1 MPPTKKIK
9 NKNNR
14 TMRIKLC
21 GYLACALMLAAGLV
35 SCQQE
40 EDRPHGVQY
49 PIVFSNSSETRA
61 TATEDD
67 LMKDGFTV
75 YAFVQGNAG
84 STSFA
89 KDVVYNAT
97 YEVWAFES
105 PEYWIPNTDYYFKA
119 FYPKA
124 LTSDTLKVD
133 TSKSD
138 LDFTISDFDITSQTD
153 LLVAEA
159 QAVVNPGE
167 AAPTSGNIVKLNF
180 QHLLANVVVKVKS
193 EISNVSVGSV
203 SFSNIANKGDFDG
216 ESWTHNEQTSLS
228 KLKSIAL
235 VKDADF
241 VDITDGGFLVIP
253 QVITPNAHKV
263 NVETTHKQY
272 SDIGIPNIKWESGKQ
287 YTYTLIIKQENIIFD
302 QLSVEEWDEEN
313 ATGSVI
319 IK

>member
-1 MPPTKKIK
+1 
-9 NKNNR
+9 
-14 TMRIKLC
+14 MRIKLC
-21 GYLACALMLAAGLV
+21 GFVVWAVFLACGLM
-35 SCQQE
+35 SCQQ

-61 TATEDD
+61 TATEED
-67 LMKDGFTV
+67 LKDGFTV

-97 YEVWAFES
+97 YDVWAFES

-180 QHLLANVVVKVKS
+180 QHLLANVAVKVKS

-216 ESWTHNEQTSLS
+216 ENWTSNEQTTLS
-228 KLKSIAL
+228 KSKSIAL

-241 VDITDGGFLVIP
+241 VDVTDGGFLVIP
-253 QVITPNAHKV
+253 QDIGSNAQKV
-263 NVETTHKQY
+263 NVETTHKLY
-272 SDIGIPNIKWESGKQ
+272 TDIGIPNITWESGKQ
-287 YTYTLIIKQENIIFD
+287 YTYTLIIKQENIIFE

>member
-1 MPPTKKIK
+1 
-9 NKNNR
+9 
-14 TMRIKLC
+14 MRIKLC
-21 GYLACALMLAAGLV
+21 GFVVWAVFLACGLM
-35 SCQQE
+35 SCQQ

-67 LMKDGFTV
+67 LKEDDFTV

-97 YEVWAFES
+97 YDVWAFES
-105 PEYWIPNTDYYFKA
+105 PEYWIPNTAYYFKA
-119 FYPKA
+119 FYPMNMSGLSVA
-124 LTSDTLKVD
+124 NSSETQN
-133 TSKSD
+133 
-138 LDFTISDFDITSQTD
+138 FTITGYDITSQTD

-167 AAPTSGNIVKLNF
+167 TAPTSGSVVKLNF
-180 QHLLANVVVKVKS
+180 EHLLANVVVKVKS

-203 SFSNIANKGDFDG
+203 SFSNIANNGDFDG
-216 ESWTHNEQTSLS
+216 ENWTSNEQTTLS
-228 KLKSIAL
+228 KSKSIAL

-241 VDITDGGFLVIP
+241 VDVTDGGFLVIP
-253 QVITPNAHKV
+253 QDIGSNAQKV
-263 NVETTHKQY
+263 NVETTHKLY
-272 SDIGIPNIKWESGKQ
+272 SDIGIPNITWESGKQ
-287 YTYTLIIKQENIIFD
+287 YTYTLIIKQENIIFE